1 MQLTER
7 GKVILLELVK
17 SYKIKGSQKFMP
29 ERDVLITSA
38 ELIDKDLDKRIKV
51 DVRANLNMV
60 SDLFNFARYKEDHP
74 ALTGLR
80 KAMSDVRFKE
90 MYQMTE
96 GVKLDHVKSLP
107 VSESDHDQFEK
118 NRNKLFNF
126 WKSKGWRK

>member
-17 SYKIKGSQKFMP
+17 SYKIKGSDKFMP
-29 ERDVLITSA
+29 DKSVLMTSA
-38 ELIDKDLDKRIKV
+38 GLIDKDLDNRIKV
-51 DVRANLNMV
+51 DVGADLNMV

-90 MYQMTE
+90 LYPFAD
-96 GVKLDHVKSLP
+96 KLKLNPYKSLP
-107 VSESDHDQFEK
+107 VSEADEEKFAK
-118 NRNKLFNF
+118 NREKLKNF
-126 WKSKGWRK
+126 DWRKK